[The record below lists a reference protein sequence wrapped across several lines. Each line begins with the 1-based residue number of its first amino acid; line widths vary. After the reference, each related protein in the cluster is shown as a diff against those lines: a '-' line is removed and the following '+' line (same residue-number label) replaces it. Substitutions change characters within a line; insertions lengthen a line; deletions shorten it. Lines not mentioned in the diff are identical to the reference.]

1 MYICL
6 IWLPNFQSVKS
17 EYVTFC
23 FQIEVIVSI
32 YTLCTEVQTL
42 KDLAN
47 WLNFIK

>member
-1 MYICL
+1 MHICL

-23 FQIEVIVSI
+23 LQIEVIVR
-32 YTLCTEVQTL
+32 CTEVQTS

-47 WLNFIK
+47 WLNFIKRNN